1 MKKKYSFIARKY
13 KCSLNLKLPL
23 AMKISFIMLFFVAF
37 QLQAATG
44 YAQKTNTP
52 IRLSNVTVESVLN
65 QIEKKSGYV
74 FLYNSKTINNN
85 RIVSIE
91 NKSDIP
97 EMLREI
103 FSGTNV
109 KYTIV
114 DNQIIL
120 SQGKLD
126 VAQDNGFQLKGVV
139 KDSKGESL
147 IGVTVQIEG
156 TTNGT
161 VTGLDGDFSLK
172 VQKGNTVIVSYI
184 GYTTQKIKI
193 EDSKQLAI
201 TMVEDAEVLDEVV
214 VTALGIKRKSKA
226 LGYNVQE
233 VKSSEVTAVK
243 DANFVKSLTGK
254 VAGLQINSS
263 ASGIGGATKVVMRGS
278 KSISKSNN
286 VLYVIDGVPMSNSQG
301 GVSEGLFSGL
311 TSGEGISDI
320 NPEDIE
326 SMSILTGPSAAALYG
341 SNAANGAI
349 LITTKQGTEGEAKIV
364 FAHNTDFMKPFVT
377 PRFQNTYGNKKGE
390 FASWGDKLETPS
402 SYDPIDFFRT
412 GYSTTTSLSISTGT
426 KKNQTFASA
435 SVTNSGGIIP
445 NNEYNRYNF
454 TIKNTSSFFKDK
466 VNLDLGFSYIAQED
480 QNMLAQGQY
489 YNPLLSVYLFP
500 RGESFDNVRLYERY
514 DEGRK
519 IMTQYWPYG
528 NQGKAMQ
535 NPYWIANRNVFT
547 NNRDRYMANVGLR
560 YKVTEWLNVS
570 GRLRL
575 DNTLLQHDRH
585 LYASTDPLHARS
597 KGYMLTF
604 KDQSSDKYADLIA
617 NVNKRFELFDLTANI
632 GTSIHDTKSD
642 RSGTC
647 GHLLKSPNFFALK
660 NIDLYGSG
668 AALLQEGDQRQA
680 QSIFASAEV
689 GYKSMIYVSATA
701 RNDWDSSLMGTTTK
715 SFFYP
720 SVGVS
725 AVLTEMM
732 KMPDWVTFLK
742 LRGSYS
748 SVGNAPTPYLA
759 HPTYAYTG
767 QGQISTNT
775 HYPIKDLKPE
785 RTKSYEFGVN
795 LKMFDG
801 RLGLDA
807 TYYRS
812 NTYDQIFKS
821 TLSPSSGY
829 SSFYLQAGNVENW
842 GIETMLS
849 FNDTFGKLSW
859 NSNLTFSMN
868 RNKIIELVRN
878 YPDPITGEPLTIN
891 SLEMSKTG
899 SYSMILKE
907 GGSIGDLYT
916 SNKLR
921 EDNQGFIYVDPNTNT
936 LQTVD
941 CIQKVGSANP
951 DFNLGFRNSF
961 SYRNFNLGFLFNARI
976 GGEVISATQA
986 IMDAYGVSEE
996 SAIARD
1002 NGGVLVNYGKLDT
1015 QYYYE
1020 YIGSGETGMLSN
1032 YVYSATNIRLQ
1043 ELTFGYMMPKSWFN
1057 DYFSLNVSFVG
1068 RNLWMIYNKAPFD
1081 PEVIAS
1087 TGNYYQGIDYF
1098 MQPSL
1103 RNIGFSLRVE
1113 F

>member
-1 MKKKYSFIARKY
+1 
-13 KCSLNLKLPL
+13 
-23 AMKISFIMLFFVAF
+23 
-37 QLQAATG
+37 
-44 YAQKTNTP
+44 
-52 IRLSNVTVESVLN
+52 
-65 QIEKKSGYV
+65 
-74 FLYNSKTINNN
+74 
-85 RIVSIE
+85 
-91 NKSDIP
+91 
-97 EMLREI
+97 
-103 FSGTNV
+103 
-109 KYTIV
+109 
-114 DNQIIL
+114 
-120 SQGKLD
+120 
-126 VAQDNGFQLKGVV
+126 
-139 KDSKGESL
+139 
-147 IGVTVQIEG
+147 
-156 TTNGT
+156 
-161 VTGLDGDFSLK
+161 
-172 VQKGNTVIVSYI
+172 
-184 GYTTQKIKI
+184 
-193 EDSKQLAI
+193 
-201 TMVEDAEVLDEVV
+201 
-214 VTALGIKRKSKA
+214 
-226 LGYNVQE
+226 
-233 VKSSEVTAVK
+233 
-243 DANFVKSLTGK
+243 
-254 VAGLQINSS
+254 
-263 ASGIGGATKVVMRGS
+263 
-278 KSISKSNN
+278 
-286 VLYVIDGVPMSNSQG
+286 
-301 GVSEGLFSGL
+301 
-311 TSGEGISDI
+311 
-320 NPEDIE
+320 
-326 SMSILTGPSAAALYG
+326 
-341 SNAANGAI
+341 
-349 LITTKQGTEGEAKIV
+349 
-364 FAHNTDFMKPFVT
+364 
-377 PRFQNTYGNKKGE
+377 
-390 FASWGDKLETPS
+390 
-402 SYDPIDFFRT
+402 
-412 GYSTTTSLSISTGT
+412 
-426 KKNQTFASA
+426 
-435 SVTNSGGIIP
+435 
-445 NNEYNRYNF
+445 
-454 TIKNTSSFFKDK
+454 
-466 VNLDLGFSYIAQED
+466 
-480 QNMLAQGQY
+480 
-489 YNPLLSVYLFP
+489 
-500 RGESFDNVRLYERY
+500 
-514 DEGRK
+514 
-519 IMTQYWPYG
+519 
-528 NQGKAMQ
+528 
-535 NPYWIANRNVFT
+535 
-547 NNRDRYMANVGLR
+547 
-560 YKVTEWLNVS
+560 
-570 GRLRL
+570 
-575 DNTLLQHDRH
+575 
-585 LYASTDPLHARS
+585 
-597 KGYMLTF
+597 
-604 KDQSSDKYADLIA
+604 
-617 NVNKRFELFDLTANI
+617 
-632 GTSIHDTKSD
+632 
-642 RSGTC
+642 
-647 GHLLKSPNFFALK
+647 
-660 NIDLYGSG
+660 
-668 AALLQEGDQRQA
+668 
-680 QSIFASAEV
+680 
-689 GYKSMIYVSATA
+689 VSATA

-1020 YIGSGETGMLSN
+1020 YI
-1032 YVYSATNIRLQ
+1032 
-1043 ELTFGYMMPKSWFN
+1043 
-1057 DYFSLNVSFVG
+1057 
-1068 RNLWMIYNKAPFD
+1068 
-1081 PEVIAS
+1081 
-1087 TGNYYQGIDYF
+1087 
-1098 MQPSL
+1098 
-1103 RNIGFSLRVE
+1103 
-1113 F
+1113 